1 LVRVIGGSAKRH
13 RLKVPRGDGIRPTA
27 ARVREALFNILA
39 PVVPGSRFL
48 DVFAGT
54 GSVGI
59 EALSRGAREACFI
72 ESNPRALTALKAN
85 LDRAVPGAKAR
96 VIAGDALRALRR
108 LAAEGMPFDIIFID
122 PPYGKRYECRALASV
137 AAGHLLAPSG
147 VCIVEIGKETLPVER
162 VDSLVLF
169 RCEKYGDTVLTF
181 YRYEEA

>member
-1 LVRVIGGSAKRH
+1 LLRIIGGSAKKH
-13 RLKVPRGDGIRPTA
+13 RLIVPRGNGIRPTA

-72 ESNPRALTALKAN
+72 ESNPRALSVLRAN
-85 LDRAVPGAKAR
+85 VAQAVPGAKAR

-108 LAAEGMPFDIIFID
+108 LADEGTPFDIIFMD
-122 PPYGKRYECRALASV
+122 PPYGKGYERRALECV
-137 AAGHLLAPSG
+137 AAGHLLASGG
-147 VCIVEIGKETLPVER
+147 VCVIEVSKGTLPAER

-169 RCEKYGDTVLTF
+169 RCERYGDTVLTF